1 MDRKRIEKIINDLD
15 NMSQKN
21 YNDDFNLAIYIYTR
35 YGLFEFNNYIC
46 DDELKE
52 INQVL
57 KQRSTIFD
65 EDINDEVKMILNRD
79 NWED

>member
-21 YNDDFNLAIYIYTR
+21 YNDDFNLAIYIYIR

-57 KQRSTIFD
+57 KQHSTIFD

>member
-15 NMSQKN
+15 NISQKN
-21 YNDDFNLAIYIYTR
+21 YNDDFNLAIYIYVR

-46 DDELKE
+46 DDELNE

-57 KQRSTIFD
+57 KQHSTIFD

>member
-15 NMSQKN
+15 NILQKN
-21 YNDDFNLAIYIYTR
+21 YNDDFNLAIYIYVR
-35 YGLFEFNNYIC
+35 FGLWEFNNYIC
-46 DDELKE
+46 DDELEK
-52 INQVL
+52 INKVL
-57 KQRSTIFD
+57 KQHSTIFN

>member
-15 NMSQKN
+15 NISQKN
-21 YNDDFNLAIYIYTR
+21 YNDDFNLAIYIYIR
-35 YGLFEFNNYIC
+35 YGLWEFNNYIC
-46 DDELKE
+46 DDELEK
-52 INQVL
+52 INKVL
-57 KQRSTIFD
+57 KQHSTIFN

>member
-15 NMSQKN
+15 NISQKN
-21 YNDDFNLAIYIYTR
+21 YNDDFNLAIYIYVR

-46 DDELKE
+46 DDELGA

-57 KQRSTIFD
+57 KRHSTIFD
-65 EDINDEVKMILNRD
+65 EDIKDEVKMILNHD

>member
-15 NMSQKN
+15 NISQKN
-21 YNDDFNLAIYIYTR
+21 YNDDFNLAIYIYVR

-57 KQRSTIFD
+57 KQHSTIFD

>member
-1 MDRKRIEKIINDLD
+1 MDRARIENIINEID
-15 NMSQKN
+15 NISKKN
-21 YNDDFNLAIYIYTR
+21 YDDDFILAIYIYVK

-46 DDELKE
+46 DDELEK
-52 INQVL
+52 INKVL
-57 KQRSTIFD
+57 KRHSTIFD

>member
-21 YNDDFNLAIYIYTR
+21 YNDDFNLAIYIYIR

>member
-21 YNDDFNLAIYIYTR
+21 YNDDFNLAIYIYIR

-46 DDELKE
+46 DDELEK
-52 INQVL
+52 INKIL
-57 KQRSTIFD
+57 KQHSTIFD

>member
-1 MDRKRIEKIINDLD
+1 MERKRIEKIINKLD
-15 NMSQKN
+15 DIYQTS
-21 YNDDFNLAIYIYTR
+21 YDDEFNVALYVFVR

-46 DDELKE
+46 DDELEK
-52 INQVL
+52 INKIL
-57 KQRSTIFD
+57 KQHSTIFD